1 MMAADIERIEL
12 DGPGATEALASGFA
26 PSLRPGNVL
35 ALTGDL
41 GSGKTV
47 FARGLIRAVATA
59 SGTEV
64 GEVPSPTYTLVQ
76 PYEFPGFTVWH
87 FDLYRIA
94 SVDDVWELAIE
105 DAFADGVSVIEWAE
119 RIDEILPPTSVRIRL
134 EAGSRADVRIA
145 HIRDG
150 RRGNG
155 A

>member
-1 MMAADIERIEL
+1 MAADIERIEL

-26 PSLRPGNVL
+26 AGLRPGDVL

-47 FARGLIRAVATA
+47 FARGLIRAVAAA
-59 SGTEV
+59 SGTEID
-64 GEVPSPTYTLVQ
+64 EVPSPTYTLVQ
-76 PYEFPGFTVWH
+76 PYEFPDFTVWH

-94 SVDDVWELAIE
+94 SVDDAWELAIE

-119 RIDEILPPTSVRIRL
+119 RIDEILPPASVRIRL
-134 EAGSRADVRIA
+134 EAGIRADARIA

-150 RRGNG
+150 RRGSG